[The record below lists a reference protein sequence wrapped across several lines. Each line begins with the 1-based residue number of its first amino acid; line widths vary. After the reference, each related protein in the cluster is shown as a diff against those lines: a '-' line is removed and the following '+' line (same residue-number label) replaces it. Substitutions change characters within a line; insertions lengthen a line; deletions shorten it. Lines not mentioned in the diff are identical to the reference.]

1 MRNVM
6 AVGFAVVV
14 ALALCGVV
22 AAQQTVVVSVTQ
34 AGEVSQPE
42 VTINAGDT
50 VVWANSSPSH
60 ITIFF
65 SGGKEVQ
72 LACAAPTRFYLAPDD
87 TYTSGVFPPGAVASL
102 CFAEP
107 GVYQYF
113 VAGAGQAKL
122 LKGTITVK

>member
-1 MRNVM
+1 MRSFA
-6 AVGFAVVV
+6 AVALAVVV
-14 ALALCGVV
+14 TLAFCGVL
-22 AAQQTVVVSVTQ
+22 AAQETVIVAVRD
-34 AGEVSQPE
+34 AGLSNEE

-50 VVWANSSPSH
+50 IVWANSSSAYV
-60 ITIFF
+60 TVFF

-72 LACAAPTRFYLAPDD
+72 LACASPTRFYLAPDD
-87 TYTSGVFPPGAVASL
+87 TSTSGVVPPGAVASL

-113 VAGAGQAKL
+113 AVGGGQGRT

>member
-1 MRNVM
+1 MRRFTLV
-6 AVGFAVVV
+6 ALAVVV
-14 ALALCGVV
+14 TLGLCGVV
-22 AAQQTVVVSVTQ
+22 AAQETVIVNVRD
-34 AGEVSQPE
+34 AGLSKPE

-50 VVWANSSPSH
+50 IVWANSSAAYV
-60 ITIFF
+60 TVFF

-87 TYTSGVFPPGAVASL
+87 TYTSGVIPPGAVASL

-113 VAGAGQAKL
+113 AVGGGQGRT
-122 LKGTITVK
+122 LKGSITVK